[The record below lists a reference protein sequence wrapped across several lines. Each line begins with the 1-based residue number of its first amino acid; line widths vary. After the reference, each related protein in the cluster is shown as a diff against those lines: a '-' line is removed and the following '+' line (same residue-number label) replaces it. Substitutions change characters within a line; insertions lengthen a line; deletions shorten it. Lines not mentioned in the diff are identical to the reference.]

1 LISVFSITPA
11 SANDVILKT
20 GIDEVIALFEA
31 EDWWGEEQRGQQL
44 KEPRIMLTEITTRWQ
59 RASLDMH
66 VPQKK

>member
-1 LISVFSITPA
+1 MISVLRIIPA

-44 KEPRIMLTEITTRWQ
+44 KVPRIMLTEITTRWQ
-59 RASLDMH
+59 IASLDMH